1 MNRNLVHEY
10 QARQAA
16 LREAED
22 HAFLALEAEHAS
34 ELARIE
40 AKADANTAAI
50 AARFDELTGRIAAL
64 EKKLAEVQGA

>member
-10 QARQAA
+10 QAQQAA

-40 AKADANTAAI
+40 AKADANTAL
-50 AARFDELTGRIAAL
+50 FTKEIAAL
-64 EKKLAEVQGA
+64 KAENAELRKLLEAQSK